1 MFSYEV
7 ELTKEVKDNYVVFGT
22 YVTENGLGDMQL
34 LIHESVVPSW
44 VKNNFLSSLYYE
56 NIIAVRR

>member
-22 YVTENGLGDMQL
+22 YVSENGLGDMQL
-34 LIHESVVPSW
+34 LIHESVIPS
-44 VKNNFLSSLYYE
+44 
-56 NIIAVRR
+56 